1 MWWNRIIE
9 WFTNNKERNSFI
21 QDFNKSAKEAFISNL
36 APVYLKAESSF
47 GNINFQVS
55 CIMDLRF
62 VL

>member
-36 APVYLKAESSF
+36 APVYLKAESLHCFTTFPLLLVIS
-47 GNINFQVS
+47 NVS
-55 CIMDLRF
+55 
-62 VL
+62 

>member
-47 GNINFQVS
+47 GNNS
-55 CIMDLRF
+55 LKRA
-62 VL
+62 